1 MREEEASGDEFGR
14 KRGKK
19 QAHPCTAFMRPV
31 RLARVSVELTSA
43 PPSPYPS
50 PKVIRPASL

>member
-1 MREEEASGDEFGR
+1 MGEGEASDDEFGR

-43 PPSPYPS
+43 PPSPTPA
-50 PKVIRPASL
+50 PK